1 MFLRLFDSDIESS
14 LHESDFQS
22 DPDEISSHM
31 SNTDTMC
38 DSEVDIVD
46 NIAEFDQNWRF
57 LWVADDEADLI
68 FFVDGWIN

>member
-22 DPDEISSHM
+22 DPDELSSHM

>member
-14 LHESDFQS
+14 LHESDFQL

-46 NIAEFDQNWRF
+46 NIAEFDQNWKF

>member
-57 LWVADDEADLI
+57 LWVADDDADLI

>member
-46 NIAEFDQNWRF
+46 NIAEFDQNWKF

>member
-46 NIAEFDQNWRF
+46 NIAECDQNWRF

-68 FFVDGWIN
+68 FFIDGWIN

>member
-1 MFLRLFDSDIESS
+1 MDIASS

-46 NIAEFDQNWRF
+46 NIAECDQNWRF

-68 FFVDGWIN
+68 FFIDGWIN

>member
-46 NIAEFDQNWRF
+46 NIAEFHQNRRF